1 MGYVYYIQGVHSVR
15 VELDRQG
22 KWDDVERYDLS
33 KQDFVSDWR
42 MAKLIEKEH
51 FKKVNAINFWEH
63 IAINSYENVKLNID
77 PSLNRRDF
85 QYFITQGF
93 AVRLRHDYRNKR
105 VTCERYDPYAH
116 GFVKRWVL
124 IAEIFNPELSTE
136 VTCKSFWEFIA
147 KSKYNVFSAN

>member
-1 MGYVYYIQGVHSVR
+1 M
-15 VELDRQG
+15 ELDRQG
-22 KWDDVERYDLS
+22 KWDEVERYDLS

-51 FKKVNAINFWEH
+51 FKKVNAINFKVIQNQFALKTLYLLLAINSQKLLQVTSVLNFWEH

-116 GFVKRWVL
+116 GFVNIIYIPHSR
-124 IAEIFNPELSTE
+124 F
-136 VTCKSFWEFIA
+136 
-147 KSKYNVFSAN
+147 VFT